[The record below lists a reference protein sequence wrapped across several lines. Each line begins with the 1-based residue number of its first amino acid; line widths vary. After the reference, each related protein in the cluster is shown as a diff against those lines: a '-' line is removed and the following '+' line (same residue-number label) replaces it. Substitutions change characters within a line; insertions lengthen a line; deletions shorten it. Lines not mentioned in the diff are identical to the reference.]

1 MEQEK
6 LALTYPEELG
16 KRIREGRE
24 RQKMSQE
31 ELAHSA
37 DISPNYLRRVEAGKS
52 NITVIKFVKL
62 LDALGLEGDR
72 TMGRTTKPATSE
84 VDERIQSILDDCTLS
99 EREGLLDLLK
109 TAKETMRKK

>member
-1 MEQEK
+1 MEREE
-6 LALTYPEELG
+6 LALTYSLELG

-24 RQKMSQE
+24 KKKWSQE
-31 ELAHSA
+31 ELAHAAGLST
-37 DISPNYLRRVEAGKS
+37 SYLQRVEAGKS
-52 NITVIKFVKL
+52 NITVIKFVRL

-84 VDERIQSILDDCTLS
+84 VDERIQSILDDCTLI